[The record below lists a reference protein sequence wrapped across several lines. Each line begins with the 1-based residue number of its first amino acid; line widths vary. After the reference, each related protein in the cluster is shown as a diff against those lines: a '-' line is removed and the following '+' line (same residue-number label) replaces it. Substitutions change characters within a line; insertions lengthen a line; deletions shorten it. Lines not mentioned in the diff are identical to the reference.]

1 MRSVDKRGGL
11 DSFLKHSK
19 SFGIFNLFSCTFS
32 SDNDILLLNK
42 LVKDDGT
49 IQLIENNFLNKD
61 EVKEI
66 ISNKVEKQLDKNF
79 DKWLQKN
86 IPDYLDKY
94 FKKQ

>member
-1 MRSVDKRGGL
+1 MIQVYDNL
-11 DSFLKHSK
+11 LKPEE
-19 SFGIFNLFSCTFS
+19 TM
-32 SDNDILLLNK
+32 ILC
-42 LVKDDGT
+42 
-49 IQLIENNFLNKD
+49 NNFLNKD
-61 EVKEI
+61 EVKAI